1 MEAGNAEKNIYI
13 TGNPKASFFSIVRG
27 WHVFSV
33 ITGLLVGL
41 KARSGEP
48 KYGLLTRVKSKRN
61 FGFLLGF
68 YQYCSV
74 FSGELLG
81 WVRLWANFGPKSIK
95 LTFFFHQ
102 MLLIFSQNET
112 GTYRLLTIFFIAE
125 KNMRSWKFDYKNMS
139 LLVIR
144 HMNEK
149 ILTFGFPGIY
159 MMCLQTE
166 KSHKDTQV
174 RSSGPPSP
182 PTEKGHRFELTQ
194 VQTSAKRAGKKKT
207 PSGKETW

>member
-1 MEAGNAEKNIYI
+1 MLGGHIPRFTGTALHQLVARERGKVRAPGRVSMAFRWNMVKHGLVMCHGPTLDDYI
-13 TGNPKASFFSIVRG
+13 PGNPKASFFSIVRG

-95 LTFFFHQ
+95 LTCFFHQ
-102 MLLIFSQNET
+102 MLLIFSQDET
-112 GTYRLLTIFFIAE
+112 GTYRLLTIFF
-125 KNMRSWKFDYKNMS
+125 
-139 LLVIR
+139 
-144 HMNEK
+144 
-149 ILTFGFPGIY
+149 
-159 MMCLQTE
+159 
-166 KSHKDTQV
+166 SHC
-174 RSSGPPSP
+174 
-182 PTEKGHRFELTQ
+182 
-194 VQTSAKRAGKKKT
+194 GKKHAKL
-207 PSGKETW
+207 EIRL